1 MGALRFDF
9 INCSAAGLHRG
20 GWIFAAK
27 QTCGAS
33 AEPARC
39 IALPW
44 RLLTRT
50 EGAIAAAA
58 RQKKQADAL
67 AFDGPKA
74 LGKYRPYRGF

>member
-27 QTCGAS
+27 RTCGAS

-74 LGKYRPYRGF
+74 FCKYRPYRGF